1 VLYEFWVTKRTI
13 ITSPQ
18 RLSKRTYKCLE
29 NPIFDKDLLATFYR
43 HPVNISNVSIYPKQT
58 EKGIPCWGRLHFT
71 MDVSVDFVN
80 ILAKIPVRNEL
91 FAKEA
96 RNLPGELSAQLV
108 IFL

>member
-1 VLYEFWVTKRTI
+1 MRYEFWVTKRTI

-18 RLSKRTYKCLE
+18 RLSQRAHKRLE
-29 NPIFDKDLLATFYR
+29 NPLFDKDLLATFYR
-43 HPVNISNVSIYPKQT
+43 RSVNISKVSIYPKQPG
-58 EKGIPCWGRLHFT
+58 KGFPCRGRLHFT
-71 MDVSVDFVN
+71 MDVSVDFLN